1 MRKKILTTIA
11 LLTVF
16 LFATII
22 TIHSGQA
29 EQAQGVVNEPTRQTR
44 DPVQFLTATCAAQ
57 PTNPPPKPSLPSD
70 IVPSRLTLER
80 FRQISSPTNSPVGER
95 VALRAVSPVRKSPVE
110 EIALAHFTNYGERY
124 FKDLYGRTID
134 IDPIVVLHETVGSAQ
149 SVINYFRNAH
159 YNDADQVSYHAM
171 IRLNGNIVYM
181 VPPDK
186 RAFGAGN
193 SIFRTAGGSQTVKT
207 NPKFPGSVNNFA
219 YHISLE
225 TPYDGMN
232 NYNSHS
238 GYTQAQYD
246 SLAWLVAKTGVLDHR
261 ITTHKAVDRS
271 SSRKDPR
278 SFDRNRFLN
287 LVRTY
292 PRVSEIPIKC
302 GAAR

>member
-11 LLTVF
+11 LLTIF
-16 LFATII
+16 LFAIII

-29 EQAQGVVNEPTRQTR
+29 EQAQGVSESANQRR
-44 DPVQFLTATCAAQ
+44 DRVQFLTATCAAQ
-57 PTNPPPKPSLPSD
+57 PTNPPPKPSLPPD
-70 IVPSRLTLER
+70 VVPSQITLDR
-80 FRQISSPTNSPVGER
+80 FRQIGSQVTLPGDESTAQFAIQPSR
-95 VALRAVSPVRKSPVE
+95 WSPVE
-110 EIALAHFTNYGERY
+110 EVALAHFTNYGERY
-124 FKDLYGRTID
+124 FRDLYGRSLD

-171 IRLNGNIVYM
+171 IRLNGNVVYM

-193 SIFRTAGGSQTVKT
+193 SVFKAAGASQTVKT

-225 TPYDGMN
+225 TPPDGMN

-238 GYTQAQYD
+238 GYTQAQYE
-246 SLAWLVAKTGVLDHR
+246 SLAWLVAKTGVPDNR

-278 SFDRNRFLN
+278 SFDRQRFLN